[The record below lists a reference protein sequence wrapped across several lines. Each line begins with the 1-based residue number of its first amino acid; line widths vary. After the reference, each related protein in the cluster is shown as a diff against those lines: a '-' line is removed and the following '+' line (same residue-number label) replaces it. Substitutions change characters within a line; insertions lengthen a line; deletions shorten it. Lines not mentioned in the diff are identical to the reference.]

1 MDLLSGLMSKRI
13 TEVGGII
20 KSKKK
25 TKGMTL
31 QFLMTTIPSA
41 RPVTAQRNGGTH
53 NTILRRKTRMMNG
66 YPFLTAVR

>member
-41 RPVTAQRNGGTH
+41 RPVTA
-53 NTILRRKTRMMNG
+53 
-66 YPFLTAVR
+66 